1 MAAAGINS
9 YRPAALSDNRGFALE
24 AAALTDKKIA
34 AGEAIADLAGI
45 PGAIKDNICVKGQQV
60 TCASKMLASYRSPYD
75 ATVIEKLN
83 ALDYVSLGKTNM
95 DEFAMG
101 SSTENSA
108 FQVTTNPW
116 NAKYVPG
123 GSSGGSAAA
132 VAAGEVVWSLGSDT
146 GGSVRQPAAYC
157 GVVGLKPTYGLV
169 SRYGLIAF
177 ASSLDQIGC
186 FTNDVEDCAVMLNAI
201 AGYDKKDSTSVPQ
214 GAKDYKK
221 ALVNDVKG
229 MKIGIPEEFFGEGL
243 DTECRKI
250 LDDAIETYKKLGAQ
264 IITVKMPNMKYGLAA
279 YYIIAPAEA
288 SSNLG
293 RYDGVG
299 FGMRVPG
306 KDIVDMY
313 CKTRS
318 EGFGPEVKRRILLG
332 TYVLSAGYYDA
343 YYLRAMK
350 VRTLVRQDYDK
361 ALSQCD
367 ILLTPTAPDTAF
379 EIGKNKENPLSMYL
393 GDVCTV
399 TVNLAGLPGISIP
412 CGYKNGL
419 PVGMQ
424 LIGSFPTGE
433 VEI

>member
-1 MAAAGINS
+1 M
-9 YRPAALSDNRGFALE
+9 
-24 AAALTDKKIA
+24 
-34 AGEAIADLAGI
+34 
-45 PGAIKDNICVKGQQV
+45 
-60 TCASKMLASYRSPYD
+60 
-75 ATVIEKLN
+75 
-83 ALDYVSLGKTNM
+83 
-95 DEFAMG
+95 
-101 SSTENSA
+101 
-108 FQVTTNPW
+108 
-116 NAKYVPG
+116 
-123 GSSGGSAAA
+123 
-132 VAAGEVVWSLGSDT
+132 
-146 GGSVRQPAAYC
+146 
-157 GVVGLKPTYGLV
+157 
-169 SRYGLIAF
+169 
-177 ASSLDQIGC
+177 
-186 FTNDVEDCAVMLNAI
+186 
-201 AGYDKKDSTSVPQ
+201 PQ
-214 GAKDYKK
+214 GAKDYKN

-243 DTECRKI
+243 NTECRKI

-379 EIGKNKENPLSMYL
+379 EIGKNKENPCP
-393 GDVCTV
+393 CTWEMCARSPS
-399 TVNLAGLPGISIP
+399 TLPD
-412 CGYKNGL
+412 CR
-419 PVGMQ
+419 
-424 LIGSFPTGE
+424 GSAFPAATRTACPWACSS
-433 VEI
+433 